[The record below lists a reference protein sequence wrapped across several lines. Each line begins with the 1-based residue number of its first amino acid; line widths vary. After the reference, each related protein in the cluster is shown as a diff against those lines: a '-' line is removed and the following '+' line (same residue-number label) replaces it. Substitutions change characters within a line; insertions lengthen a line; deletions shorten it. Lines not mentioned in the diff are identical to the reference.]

1 MSTLRYEL
9 KELEVDLDR
18 LNSERDQCTA
28 RLTDKE
34 LSHETRL
41 ETSTQLAK
49 ALEQIEVLEE
59 RWLVISEEIE
69 GRG

>member
-1 MSTLRYEL
+1 MSTLRHEL
-9 KELEVDLDR
+9 KELEGDLDR
-18 LNSERDQCTA
+18 LNSEQDECTV

-34 LSHETRL
+34 LSHEARL

-49 ALEQIEVLEE
+49 ALEQMEVLEE